1 MRNYDPGLVGASGM
15 LGRFVG
21 VCLLIALV
29 VSGCAVI
36 DPVDSRYDTVSRSL
50 AKARNE
56 AIFLN
61 LIRASHNYPL
71 DFVTI
76 SNVTPQMSNTTSFA
90 LPSFLLG
97 PKLNGALPT
106 TIDRDVVFG
115 NTTASNS
122 TSVSTNFSVSTQETQ
137 SFYQGFLKPIDLEVA
152 DYFIRQDYSRELLF
166 WLFVDS
172 VEVDVPGRQPIGSSF
187 NPPNDYGCNRP
198 AIDQKQRCF
207 SDFVLLAIGLGLTV
221 EEKTV
226 QSSDSSG
233 GGRNTNSQSD
243 KSPGGTGAAKSQTTT
258 TYAELCFNQV
268 LARQAQAEM
277 QNSGKNWKQFLTKF
291 SDFPMIPPSPL
302 CGGNWESN
310 PTISKTPQPDYFPF
324 QVGGIN
330 FRIKPRSAYGVFKF
344 LGRLI
349 RDQQQRTDSSP
360 PAVTAYL
367 PLGRTDEQEQPKL
380 WTVGANQNLME
391 IISGTP
397 NVRCFVHTWFDD
409 GDYCIPDQAETTKT
423 IVSLLA
429 QLIAIQTSATD
440 LSITPL
446 VRIAQ

>member
-1 MRNYDPGLVGASGM
+1 MVEALGM
-15 LGRFVG
+15 WGRCVCGCVFVF
-21 VCLLIALV
+21 LV
-29 VSGCAVI
+29 VSGCAII

-76 SNVTPQMSNTTSFA
+76 ANVTPQMSNSTSFA
-90 LPSFLLG
+90 LPSFLVG
-97 PKLNGALPT
+97 PRLNGALPT

-166 WLFVDS
+166 WLFVES
-172 VEVDVPGRQPIGSSF
+172 VEIDVPGHPPIGSRF
-187 NPPNDYGCNRP
+187 NPPRDYGCNQP
-198 AIDQKQRCF
+198 SIDPRQRCF

-221 EEKTV
+221 EEKSV
-226 QSSDSSG
+226 QTSESG
-233 GGRNTNSQSD
+233 GTGGSRGSGAQSD
-243 KSPGGTGAAKSQTTT
+243 KNSSGSGPSKSQTTT
-258 TYAELCFNQV
+258 TYAELCFDPI
-268 LARQAQAEM
+268 LARQAQTEM
-277 QNSGKNWKQFLTKF
+277 RNSGKDWSQFLKKV
-291 SDFPMIPPSPL
+291 SDFPIASGDPK
-302 CGGNWESN
+302 CGHSWESS

-324 QVGGIN
+324 QVNGIN
-330 FRIKPRSAYGVFKF
+330 FKIKPRSAYGVFKF
-344 LGRLI
+344 LGQLI
-349 RDQQQRTDSSP
+349 RDQQKRKDPDNPMTK
-360 PAVTAYL
+360 AYL
-367 PLGRTDEQEQPKL
+367 PSGRGDEAEQPVL
-380 WTVGANQNLME
+380 WTVGDDQNLMQVVRE
-391 IISGTP
+391 TQ
-397 NVRCFVHTWFDD
+397 NVSCFVHTWFDD
-409 GDYCIPDQAETTKT
+409 GDYCIPEKAETAKT

-429 QLIAIQTSATD
+429 QLIAIQTQATD